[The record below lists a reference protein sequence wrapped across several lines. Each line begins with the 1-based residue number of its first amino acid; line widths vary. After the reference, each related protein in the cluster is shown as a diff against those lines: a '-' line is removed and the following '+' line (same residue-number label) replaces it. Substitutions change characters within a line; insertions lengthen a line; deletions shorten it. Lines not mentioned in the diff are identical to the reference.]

1 MTHPSPHTVVVGI
14 DGSLAGSRAL
24 VWAADEAERRNAPLL
39 VAHAGH
45 VLQSDAISE
54 STARSVLT
62 DLCAFGEELLQ
73 EAVASVLENS
83 PAVEV
88 RTLLSS
94 DHPAELL
101 IDLSR
106 SASVVVVGRAAEPAL
121 QRFVFGSVTKHLAD
135 RAHCPVVVVPA
146 EPTTADGRVVVGVS
160 QSPSGLRAFDIAC
173 TEATLRG
180 THVLAVRSAAEF
192 PWAMNSSYQP
202 GGVSMDSAESAQ
214 RAVLEHCVAR
224 AHERHPGVK
233 IETELTFVPAESYL
247 GAAADAALVVVGCR
261 RTGSEHLPRLGP
273 LTSWLLQHTDSPVM
287 VVGQETTDAPSTIK
301 EEGASS

>member
-1 MTHPSPHTVVVGI
+1 MTHTSPDTVVVGI
-14 DGSLAGSRAL
+14 DGSVAGSRAL
-24 VWAADEAERRNAPLL
+24 TWAADEAERRNAPLL

-62 DLCAFGEELLQ
+62 DLCAFGEELLT
-73 EAVASVLENS
+73 EAVASISDTN

-88 RTLLSS
+88 KTLLSN
-94 DHPAELL
+94 DHPAQLL

-135 RAHCPVVVVPA
+135 RAHCPVVVVPGTQASA
-146 EPTTADGRVVVGVS
+146 EGRVVVGVS
-160 QSPSGLRAFDIAC
+160 QSPSGLNAFDFAC
-173 TEATLRG
+173 VEAALRG

-192 PWAMNSSYQP
+192 PWAMNSSYQT
-202 GGVSMDSAESAQ
+202 GGVSMDSAEGAQ

-224 AHERHPGVK
+224 AHELHPGVK

-247 GAAADAALVVVGCR
+247 STVTDAALIVVGCR
-261 RTGSEHLPRLGP
+261 RTGTDHLPRLGP
-273 LTSWLLQHTDSPVM
+273 LTAWLLQHTDSPV
-287 VVGQETTDAPSTIK
+287 VVIGQEGADAAGPTE